1 MFGMLDYRAHKLYA
15 VLISPVVF
23 VLSVFAI
30 FCLPL
35 IAYLIA
41 ANFVSQPALQLLLS
55 AIVLFLLG
63 IPWFFVVKVLVAV
76 PVWIFNFLIDPEPA
90 DGRTKDEAKMV
101 VESGNKAIV
110 LLKFGRPAYE
120 WTDEDIE
127 RIATQNLTTRL
138 FQTAVRERLYAIRE
152 YFLDHPDVMQNASST
167 KKFLAEN
174 RLSIGWLESVV
185 TNPLFRN
192 TALQFAVL
200 LVLFS
205 SFSL

>member
-41 ANFVSQPALQLLLS
+41 ARFVSQPALQFLL
-55 AIVLFLLG
+55 AVIVLLLLG

-76 PVWIFNFLIDPEPA
+76 PLGIFNFLIDPEPA
-90 DGRTKDEAKMV
+90 DGRTKDEATMV
-101 VESGNKAIV
+101 VASGNKAIV
-110 LLKFGRPAYE
+110 LLKLGRPAYE

-127 RIATQNLTTRL
+127 RTADATDKVNHADTPLLRL
-138 FQTAVRERLYAIRE
+138 FKN
-152 YFLDHPDVMQNASST
+152 YFAKDRR
-167 KKFLAEN
+167 FLAAE
-174 RLSIGWLESVV
+174 
-185 TNPLFRN
+185 
-192 TALQFAVL
+192 
-200 LVLFS
+200 
-205 SFSL
+205 